1 MHSHLDKL
9 RQKALRVRTL
19 RAFKHCGQEPLRAS
33 KYCEQRLCAHL
44 KRYGHGPAYVSP
56 LAKGSLNRHR
66 RRDRALRA
74 LKQRGPKLP
83 AGAQASRAR
92 TPAYVKVLRA
102 KALCASQ
109 ALRARPCVRFSHSKG
124 SLNRHR
130 RRDRAL
136 RARAKNPCVRASV
149 AGDALPAT
157 KNTPRITR
165 SGLSRSP
172 LRRKGLGKAKKG
184 TSGGGLD
191 SHAPPSHSPR

>member
-74 LKQRGPKLP
+74 LKQRGPKIP
-83 AGAQASRAR
+83 ACAQALRAR
-92 TPAYVKVLRA
+92 TPACVKVLRA
-102 KALCASQ
+102 KALCPSQ
-109 ALRARPCVRFSHSKG
+109 ALRALPCVRFTPSKRQPQ
-124 SLNRHR
+124 SAPQARQSP
-130 RRDRAL
+130 ACAQA
-136 RARAKNPCVRASV
+136 ARAKNPCVRASI
-149 AGDALPAT
+149 AGKNPCVRQSTAGKGSVRISSATGTALRTFLP
-157 KNTPRITR
+157 
-165 SGLSRSP
+165 
-172 LRRKGLGKAKKG
+172 
-184 TSGGGLD
+184 
-191 SHAPPSHSPR
+191 